1 MTITARHRHMLEV
14 ADRTRDLDVIAG
26 IVDTVHAE
34 DVGYFEIEQAFRDSG
49 AQSYLIAGDPVA
61 IVLGIKEMLE
71 IINEQGSTPDENR
84 ARLKE

>member
-1 MTITARHRHMLEV
+1 VTITARHRHMLEV

-34 DVGYFEIEQAFRDSG
+34 DASYFEIEQAFRDAG
-49 AQSYLIAGDPVA
+49 AQSYLIAGDPVS
-61 IVLGIKEMLE
+61 IVLGIKEMLDE
-71 IINEQGSTPDENR
+71 LNEQGGTPDENR